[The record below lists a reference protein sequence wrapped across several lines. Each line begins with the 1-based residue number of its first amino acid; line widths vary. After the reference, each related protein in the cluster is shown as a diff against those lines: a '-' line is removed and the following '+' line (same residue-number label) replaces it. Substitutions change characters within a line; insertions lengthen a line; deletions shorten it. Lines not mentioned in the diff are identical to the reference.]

1 MCNLF
6 EILFIGSIINKTKYD
21 LTVEYKFKFQ
31 KMLLNMKI

>member
-6 EILFIGSIINKTKYD
+6 EILFIGSIIKKTKYD